1 MGWHHSGMQS
11 FYKFK
16 SWLNE
21 VARVPW
27 KDALRTLRERFR
39 EDRLGVTASSLTF
52 TTIIALVPLVT
63 MALAIFTAFP
73 VFYKLQDV
81 LQKWLVQSL
90 VPVDIARQV
99 MSYLD
104 QFSDKASKLG
114 VAGFAFFLASAF
126 ALIFTI
132 DRTLNN
138 IWRVRVQRP
147 LSHRMVMYWA
157 VLTLSPVL
165 LAASLTLT
173 SYAVSASKGWVSDL
187 PGMVSV
193 MVYCLQMVLISSS
206 MAILFRYVPNTYV
219 RWGHAWMGGLLVAC
233 GLELAKKALTVY
245 LSKVPT
251 YSLVYGAFATVPIL
265 LIWIYLAWVI
275 VLLGATLTAY
285 LPGLL
290 AGANRRQ
297 LGVGWQMEVAL
308 EVLAHLASAKSQP
321 IKGLSATQLCF
332 ALQLDKARL
341 EPVLSNLQSLD
352 WVGLLQEKQSLEAES
367 RYVLLIQPE
376 DTGVKPLIER
386 CLVAQSSTSQKI
398 WQVAQW
404 ETMPLQ
410 SFLPAI
416 LASDTDSAKRE

>member
-1 MGWHHSGMQS
+1 MQAI
-11 FYKFK
+11 YKLN

-27 KDALRTLRERFR
+27 SDALLTLRARFR

-90 VPVDIARQV
+90 VPIDIARQV

-104 QFSDKASKLG
+104 QFSEKASKLG
-114 VAGFAFFLASAF
+114 MAGFAFFLASAF

-132 DRTLNN
+132 DRTLNS

-173 SYAVSASKGWVSDL
+173 SYAVSASKGWVSEL
-187 PGMVSV
+187 PGVV
-193 MVYCLQMVLISSS
+193 TWMVYILQMVLVSSS

-219 RWGHAWMGGLLVAC
+219 RWGHAWLGGLWVAV
-233 GLELAKKALTVY
+233 GLELAKKLLTLY

-265 LIWIYLAWVI
+265 LVWIYLAWVI
-275 VLLGATLTAY
+275 VLLGAALTAY
-285 LPGLL
+285 LPSLL

-297 LGVGWQMEVAL
+297 LGVGWPMEVAL
-308 EVLAHLASAKSQP
+308 EVLAHLASAKQQS
-321 IKGLSATQLCF
+321 IKGLSASQLCA
-332 ALQLDKARL
+332 ALPLDNARL
-341 EPVLSNLQSLD
+341 ETVLRTLQSLD
-352 WVGLLQEKQSLEAES
+352 WVGLLQEKQSLEAEA

-376 DTGVKPLIER
+376 NTAVKPLVER
-386 CLVAQSSTSQKI
+386 CLLAGSASTQKI

-404 ETMPLQ
+404 DAMLLQ
-410 SFLPAI
+410 SVLPAI
-416 LASDTDSAKRE
+416 LASETDSAKREQA